1 MFPTLI
7 GMVFLSSSP
16 DLGKADVWADDPG
29 RMWSTRNLHNIIIL
43 LNTNFNFL
51 ICNILRNYN
60 FFINLSV
67 SQVEFSYESHVRF
80 SKRSQV
86 ALIVISLRFS

>member
-51 ICNILRNYN
+51 ICKHFCLHGHCGRIKGT
-60 FFINLSV
+60 FT
-67 SQVEFSYESHVRF
+67 
-80 SKRSQV
+80 
-86 ALIVISLRFS
+86 A